1 MNDRIKAI
9 RKYTGTKVS
18 ELAKALGVTA
28 SYIYGLESG
37 EKTKLSDTLIELFV
51 ERFSI
56 NRVWLETGAG
66 SPFSTSQTVEKDA
79 LTGLIHEY
87 IDRIER
93 VLEII
98 TWSKV
103 SDEHRLY
110 HLLRFNDGNYLLI
123 TTQPILA
130 YKDDN
135 ISIEI
140 HDARDELQQRDIPI
154 LQLQLEDHWFN
165 EYVLYPKREKLEAL
179 FFLSDVKP
187 LSIPIE
193 RTKPDSPASK
203 FTLDSLAIA
212 SAASE
217 AAALHVNIKD
227 LAYKTI
233 EVLESETI
241 YRTALASN
249 INAFHHAIKMEE
261 QMKAIQAH
269 MENFERQMHEQFTS
283 LKHDI
288 DALQRECAD
297 LRNEN
302 ATLKSSGPVDPPAS
316 EIPIPSAI
324 PPTKSTGRKNT

>member
-123 TTQPILA
+123 TTQPIPT
-130 YKDDN
+130 YNNDN

-140 HDARDELQQRDIPI
+140 HDAREELQQRDIPI

-165 EYVLYPKREKLEAL
+165 EYVLFPKREKLEAL
-179 FFLSDVKP
+179 FFHKDIAP
-187 LSIPIE
+187 LGQAVMSLPP
-193 RTKPDSPASK
+193 KQGDSSVIAAGWKVSEALVMAARVFESK
-203 FTLDSLAIA
+203 TSYADALYLNVVHFDRAVQAEVRIGQMVMQQQAQADDLADIKKRVAVLEHECAELHKENDSL
-212 SAASE
+212 
-217 AAALHVNIKD
+217 
-227 LAYKTI
+227 
-233 EVLESETI
+233 
-241 YRTALASN
+241 
-249 INAFHHAIKMEE
+249 
-261 QMKAIQAH
+261 
-269 MENFERQMHEQFTS
+269 
-283 LKHDI
+283 
-288 DALQRECAD
+288 
-297 LRNEN
+297 
-302 ATLKSSGPVDPPAS
+302 KSRRPVDPPAA
-316 EIPIPSAI
+316 EVTVPTAI
-324 PPTKSTGRKNT
+324 PLTKSTGRKNT